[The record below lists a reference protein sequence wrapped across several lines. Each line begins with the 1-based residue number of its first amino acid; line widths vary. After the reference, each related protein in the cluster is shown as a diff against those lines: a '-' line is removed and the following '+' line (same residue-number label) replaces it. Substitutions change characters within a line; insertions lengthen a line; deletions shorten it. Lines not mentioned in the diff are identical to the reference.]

1 MRWPYVRV
9 RPTEPTFSFISLHNG
24 ASVDLDLDMSP
35 VALDYLAEHPYLAL
49 LVVHIPI
56 VVAVV
61 AVARHYIRQRR
72 EERRL
77 WDPAVVYP
85 YVVPGQE

>member
-1 MRWPYVRV
+1 M
-9 RPTEPTFSFISLHNG
+9 
-24 ASVDLDLDMSP
+24 DLDLEMSP
-35 VALDYLAEHPYLAL
+35 IALDYLAEHPL
-49 LVVHIPI
+49 LGLVVVHIPI

-61 AVARHYIRQRR
+61 ALAVHYVRQRR